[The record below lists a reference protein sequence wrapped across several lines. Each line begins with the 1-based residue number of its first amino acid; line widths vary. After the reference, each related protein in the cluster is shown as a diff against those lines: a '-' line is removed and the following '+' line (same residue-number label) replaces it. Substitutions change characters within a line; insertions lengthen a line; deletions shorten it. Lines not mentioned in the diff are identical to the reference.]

1 MLQRGHI
8 LFSFKH
14 LFNPIFNLFSYT
26 KMAGELLVAS
36 LAFIG
41 SAIAAP
47 SPNAIRQADATA
59 SSNVTLAPVTADSD
73 VNAFKPNVNVSLPYG
88 QTAQSFVNVGLTTA
102 SGSVLLETISSL
114 VSVDCSSDSV
124 SMTFDSADDLNA
136 AYSEWSSHS
145 SIVLV
150 TNHMGDCDTEFERG
164 FFTADSY
171 TTDSSALTLVA
182 STQKSNI
189 NEVACKTCLTL

>member
-1 MLQRGHI
+1 MVGGL
-8 LFSFKH
+8 
-14 LFNPIFNLFSYT
+14 
-26 KMAGELLVAS
+26 LLVAS

-41 SAIAAP
+41 SAIAVP
-47 SPNAIRQADATA
+47 SPKAVRQADATA
-59 SSNVTLAPVTADSD
+59 SGNVTLSPVTISSDD
-73 VNAFKPNVNVSLPYG
+73 VNVFKPSTNVSLPYG
-88 QTAQSFVNVGLTTA
+88 QTAQSFVSVGLTTT
-102 SGSVLLETISSL
+102 SVSVLLETISSL

-124 SMTFDSADDLNA
+124 SLTFDNADDLDS

-171 TTDSSALTLVA
+171 TTDSSTLTLVA

-189 NEVACKTCLTL
+189 NEVACKICLLQLL